1 MAQRASVELDEPRPP
16 VDETPRKL
24 RRGPPITV
32 KCECGER
39 RELRYGQCWRCES
52 CGRSYDTNK
61 IPAEEYASF
70 RRRQVHDRILP
81 AIIVAVLAVISLGFI
96 LAGRALALI
105 LVVPTVGFIWST
117 FVRPRRRR
125 RQYQAIAERPRWQI
139 KAD

>member
-1 MAQRASVELDEPRPP
+1 MSDDAALA
-16 VDETPRKL
+16 KAI

-39 RELRYGQCWRCES
+39 REMRYGQRWKCEN

-61 IPAEEYASF
+61 IPPEEYAAF
-70 RRRQVHDRILP
+70 HRRKVQDRILP
-81 AIIVAVLAVISLGFI
+81 TIVFAVIGLLIIGFVV
-96 LAGRALALI
+96 AGRPLALI
-105 LVVPTVGFIWST
+105 LIVPMIGFVWGS

-125 RQYQAIAERPRWQI
+125 RQYRAVAERPRWEI